1 MDKEKI
7 ILNALEYAKNIFEKE
22 GSGHDFWHTKRVY
35 NNAVEIA
42 KNESCDEFIVKLAAL
57 LHDVDD
63 YKIFGGE
70 VGETKNA
77 REFME
82 SNGCSEMVIE
92 HVIQIISTM
101 SFKGDTIIKMKTIEG
116 EIVQDADRLDGLGAI
131 GIARVFTFGGHI
143 GRTIYDP
150 LNKYRT
156 HLTLE
161 EYKNVNVSSI
171 NHFYEKLLKLKDLM
185 NTDTGKKVALKRHEF
200 LESYL
205 KQFYIEWDGNDL
217 NN

>member
-1 MDKEKI
+1 MHIENIIYSCANLGFSSNITEKKE
-7 ILNALEYAKNIFEKE
+7 LSQE
-22 GSGHDFWHTKRVY
+22 GK
-35 NNAVEIA
+35 
-42 KNESCDEFIVKLAAL
+42 
-57 LHDVDD
+57 
-63 YKIFGGE
+63 
-70 VGETKNA
+70 
-77 REFME
+77 
-82 SNGCSEMVIE
+82 
-92 HVIQIISTM
+92 
-101 SFKGDTIIKMKTIEG
+101 
-116 EIVQDADRLDGLGAI
+116 IVQDADRLDGLGAI